1 MNKYPHRIYVRAS
14 ESDIERAKRLAA
26 ATGLSVSELVRV
38 LLQMPAETTDKDFPR
53 AVVVDLKAANLLYR
67 EMRHWG
73 YQRNQ
78 AVHALNRIAYYM
90 ERGSMDASDLYDAL
104 DDVNRKLD
112 AIGLAADGISAHAR
126 EVASARLL
134 FL

>member
-1 MNKYPHRIYVRAS
+1 MQKLDRRIYVQVS
-14 ESDIERAKRLAA
+14 EPDIERVRRLAD
-26 ATGLSVSELVRV
+26 ATGLSASELVRV
-38 LLQMPAETTDKDFPR
+38 LLQMPAEGIDKDAPKM
-53 AVVVDLKAANLLYR
+53 VIIDLLSANRLYR

-78 AVHALNRIAYYM
+78 AVHALNLIAYYL
-90 ERGSMDASDLYDAL
+90 ERGQMDTA
-104 DDVNRKLD
+104 DVLEAFDEANRKFE
-112 AIGLAADGISAHAR
+112 AIELAAEPIAESAR

>member
-1 MNKYPHRIYVRAS
+1 MRRFDKQIHIKASQEDVGRA
-14 ESDIERAKRLAA
+14 RQLAA

-38 LLQMPAETTDKDFPR
+38 LLQMPAECVSKDAPK
-53 AVVVDLKAANLLYR
+53 AIVLDLLTANRLYR

-78 AVHALNRIAYYM
+78 AAHALNRIVYYL
-90 ERGSMDASDLYDAL
+90 ERGQMDAADVLDAL
-104 DDVNRKLD
+104 GD
-112 AIGLAADGISAHAR
+112 ASRRLEAVEAAAEPIAASAR

>member
-1 MNKYPHRIYVRAS
+1 MLKLDRRIYVRVS
-14 ESDIERAKRLAA
+14 EPDIERARRLAA
-26 ATGLSVSELVRV
+26 ATGLSASELVRV
-38 LLQMPAETTDKDFPR
+38 LLQMPAKSVDKNAPKT
-53 AVVVDLKAANLLYR
+53 VVLDLLSANHLYR

-78 AVHALNRIAYYM
+78 AAHALNRIAYYL
-90 ERGSMDASDLYDAL
+90 ERGQMDTADVLEAL
-104 DDVNRKLD
+104 DEANRRLE
-112 AIGLAADGISAHAR
+112 AVEAAAESIAVSAR